1 MADKSRTHSPVVRL
15 SRVDRERVERG
26 EIDGDAQA
34 LREALSEGTG
44 VVGVAG
50 GGEPQ
55 RDLRARDANEQ
66 RLLDELPPH
75 FGKL

>member
-1 MADKSRTHSPVVRL
+1 MARRRKHSPAVRL
-15 SRVDRERVERG
+15 SRIDRERVERG
-26 EIDGDAQA
+26 ELDGDAQA
-34 LREALSEGTG
+34 VLQALTEETG
-44 VVGVAG
+44 AAG

-55 RDLRARDANEQ
+55 RDIRARDANEQ

>member
-1 MADKSRTHSPVVRL
+1 MADKSRVHSPVVRL
-15 SRVDRERVERG
+15 SRVDQERIERG
-26 EIDGDAQA
+26 EIDDDSQA
-34 LREALSEGTG
+34 LREALTEGT
-44 VVGVAG
+44 GVAG

-55 RDLRARDANEQ
+55 RDLRARNANEQ

>member
-1 MADKSRTHSPVVRL
+1 MARRRKHFPAVRL
-15 SRVDRERVERG
+15 SRIDRERIERG
-26 EIDGDAQA
+26 ELDGDAQA
-34 LREALSEGTG
+34 VRQALTEGI
-44 VVGVAG
+44 GVAG

-55 RDLRARDANEQ
+55 RDIRARDANEQ

>member
-1 MADKSRTHSPVVRL
+1 MARRRKHSPVVRL
-15 SRVDRERVERG
+15 SRVDRERIERG
-26 EIDGDAQA
+26 ELDGDAQA
-34 LREALSEGTG
+34 LREALTEGTG
-44 VVGVAG
+44 VAS

-55 RDLRARDANEQ
+55 RDIHARDANEQ

>member
-1 MADKSRTHSPVVRL
+1 MIRNRKHSPVVRL
-15 SRVDRERVERG
+15 SRVDRERIERG
-26 EIDGDAQA
+26 EIDSDAQA
-34 LREALSEGTG
+34 VLQALTEET
-44 VVGVAG
+44 GVAG

-55 RDLRARDANEQ
+55 RKPRARDANEQ

>member
-1 MADKSRTHSPVVRL
+1 MAKKSRAHSPVVRL
-15 SRVDRERVERG
+15 SRVDRERIERG

-34 LREALSEGTG
+34 LREALTEGN
-44 VVGVAG
+44 GVAG

-55 RDLRARDANEQ
+55 RDLRARDTNEQ

-75 FGKL
+75 FGRL

>member
-1 MADKSRTHSPVVRL
+1 MVRI
-15 SRVDRERVERG
+15 SRVDRERIERG
-26 EIDGDAQA
+26 ELDGDAQA
-34 LREALSEGTG
+34 VREALTEGT
-44 VVGVAG
+44 GVAG
-50 GGEPQ
+50 GGEAR

>member
-15 SRVDRERVERG
+15 SRVDRERIESG
-26 EIDGDAQA
+26 ELDSDAQA
-34 LREALSEGTG
+34 LREALTEGI
-44 VVGVAG
+44 GVAG

-55 RDLRARDANEQ
+55 RELRARDANEQ